1 MRKIM
6 YGALIL
12 VLIGVLGVII
22 TLNNSGVEAFT
33 FSSVDVNEK
42 QEVSAEGITTII
54 IDSPSVDV
62 NVIPTKKD
70 QVEVEFSG
78 KVGKKSKA
86 LYKLDIDEDG
96 DTVEISMEKKNK
108 FQFMMFNFTR
118 VSLNIKVPE
127 KMYDSIQINASS
139 GDIVVEEM
147 NSKEMVIITESGDIE
162 IMKSVIKG
170 SLNLEASSGDVKV
183 KDTVGNVIDIETSSG
198 DITAI
203 KNEAKEIEFLTSSGD
218 IESNNQSSEK
228 MNINTSSGDITIDAE
243 EITGNISMEASSG
256 DIDVSFVQIPEAL
269 AVDYKSSSGDGI
281 ANIEGIKF
289 SEKSDHRILGEIGV
303 GGYQIT
309 ARTSSGDFEIR

>member
-6 YGALIL
+6 YGALIF

-42 QEVSAEGITTII
+42 QEVSSKGITNII

-70 QVEVEFSG
+70 LIEVEFSG

-96 DTVEISMEKKNK
+96 ETVEITMEKKNK
-108 FQFMMFNFTR
+108 LQFMMFNFTN
-118 VSLNIKVPE
+118 VSLDVEVPE
-127 KMYDSIQINASS
+127 KMYDSLQIIASS
-139 GDIVVEEM
+139 GDIAVEEIDT
-147 NSKEMVIITESGDIE
+147 KEMTIETQSGDIE
-162 IMKSVIKG
+162 IMNSRIKE

-183 KDTVGNVIDIETSSG
+183 KDTNGNVIDIQTSSG

-203 KNEAKEIEFLTSSGD
+203 NNEAKEIEILTSSGD
-218 IESNNQSSEK
+218 IESNNQASEK
-228 MNINTSSGDITIDAE
+228 MNINTASGDITIDAE
-243 EITGNISMEASSG
+243 EVTGDITLEASSG
-256 DIDVSFVQIPEAL
+256 DIEVSFVQIPDAL
-269 AVDYKSSSGDGI
+269 AVDFKSSSGDGN
-281 ANIEGIKF
+281 AAIEGIKF
-289 SEKSDHRILGEIGV
+289 TEKSDHRILGEIGV

-309 ARTSSGDFEIR
+309 VRTSSGDFKIR